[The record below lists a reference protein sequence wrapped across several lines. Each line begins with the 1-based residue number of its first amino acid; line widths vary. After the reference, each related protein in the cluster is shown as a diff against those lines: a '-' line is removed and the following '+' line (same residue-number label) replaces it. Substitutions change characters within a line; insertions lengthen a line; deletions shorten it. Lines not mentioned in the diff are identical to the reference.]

1 MKPGKLKSFFA
12 AVIMATIGI
21 TAQAAVSCNFF
32 TRDIGEL
39 YDASATNGNGSRGE
53 LRVSCTRTSLLDP
66 GTIYYSLAADYGL
79 NSTGGVT
86 RNIKNGANALLW
98 ILRVTSLGN
107 TTNWGPTSAAGL
119 LTGSVS
125 FGASSLF
132 LNTNILNATGM
143 RVRGTAGGNPAAPAA
158 GTYVDT
164 VTITPSISSDS
175 ITGPFNL
182 PSPPTTQINISV
194 GVGAVC
200 VVRQQGRDLF
210 FDYTAFGAAQ
220 SQTSTLEAVCSS
232 GLPYKVTV
240 LPTVGAIAG
249 VAYTVTRTTGLNRTG
264 NGNGQNSIFQ
274 VDLAANQAGTCGM
287 ATCAGSNVHTV
298 TLEY

>member
-1 MKPGKLKSFFA
+1 MKPSKLRSFFA
-12 AVIMATIGI
+12 AAIFATIGI
-21 TAQAAVSCNFF
+21 TAQAAVNCNFS

-39 YDASATNGNGSRGE
+39 YDASLTNGNGSRGE
-53 LRVSCTRTSLLDP
+53 LRVSCTRTSLSDP

-86 RNIKNGANALLW
+86 RNVKNGANTLLW
-98 ILRVTSLGN
+98 ILRVANLGN
-107 TTNWGPTSAAGL
+107 ATNWGSTSSAGL

-132 LNTNILNATGM
+132 LNTNIANATGM
-143 RVRGTAGGNPAAPAA
+143 RVRSTAGGNPAAPAA

-164 VTITPSISSDS
+164 VTITPSISSVA
-175 ITGPFNL
+175 ITGPFDL
-182 PSPPTTQINISV
+182 PAPPTTQINVSV
-194 GVGAVC
+194 GVGALC

-240 LPTVGAIAG
+240 SPLAGAIAG
-249 VAYTVTRTTGLNRTG
+249 VAYTVTRTTLLERTG
-264 NGNGQNSIFQ
+264 NGNGQNSSFR
-274 VDLAANQAGTCGM
+274 VDLAANQAGICGT
-287 ATCAGSNVHTV
+287 ANCAGSNVHTV